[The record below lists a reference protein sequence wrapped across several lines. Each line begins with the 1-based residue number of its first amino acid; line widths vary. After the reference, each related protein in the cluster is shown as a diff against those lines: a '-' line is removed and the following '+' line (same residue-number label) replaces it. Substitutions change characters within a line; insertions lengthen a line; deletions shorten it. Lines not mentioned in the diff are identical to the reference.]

1 MYGHNQETQVRFL
14 IGSNYEAG
22 YKKNLLT
29 SEAGVCGFSRPG
41 EGSFFLL
48 KTREAVLPHRALF

>member
-1 MYGHNQETQVRFL
+1 MVIIRRPKL
-14 IGSNYEAG
+14 DSSLDRIMKLVI
-22 YKKNLLT
+22 KKNLLT